1 MTLLKRLDTLSK
13 EMQAGEDIAKLI
25 AVLIIEPIPILFF
38 GLGGA
43 LLGRHLDSIPL
54 LLTIGLVVG
63 TLLSA
68 WLVYQILIKGHKEA
82 K

>member
-1 MTLLKRLDTLSK
+1 LLKRLDTVSK

-38 GLGGA
+38 GIGGA
-43 LLGRHLDSIPL
+43 LLGRQLGSVPL
-54 LLTIGLVVG
+54 WLSIGLVIG

-68 WLVYQILIKGHKEA
+68 WLVYQILIKGHKEV

>member
-1 MTLLKRLDTLSK
+1 MLKRLDTVSK

-38 GLGGA
+38 GIGGA
-43 LLGRHLDSIPL
+43 LLGRQLGSVPL
-54 LLTIGLVVG
+54 WLSIGLVIG

-68 WLVYQILIKGHKEA
+68 WLVYQILIKGHKEV